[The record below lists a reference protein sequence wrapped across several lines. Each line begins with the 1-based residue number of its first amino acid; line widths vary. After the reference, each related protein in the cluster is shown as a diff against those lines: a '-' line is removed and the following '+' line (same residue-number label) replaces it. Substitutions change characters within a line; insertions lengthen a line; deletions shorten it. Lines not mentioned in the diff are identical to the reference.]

1 MRDKITTF
9 RVVNERVHDIE
20 WTGETVGEL
29 RKLLEFA
36 GHDVKDAVVTIAD
49 PKGHADQS
57 GAVATDDTVIED
69 YRLVTFR
76 TESEDYPALHARVR
90 VLGREKLRK
99 AQIKR
104 AREAEVHASCI
115 KVAPAS
121 AGSKGE
127 VSATI
132 NGGASKE
139 FKGLQVTPTADGVNI
154 SISL

>member
-20 WTGETVGEL
+20 WAGETVGEL

-36 GHDVKDAVVTIAD
+36 GHDVKDAVVTITD
-49 PKGHADQS
+49 PKGHAAQIV
-57 GAVATDDTVIED
+57 AATDDTVIKD

-76 TESEDYPALHARVR
+76 TESEDYPALQARVR
-90 VLGREKLRK
+90 ALGREKLRK
-99 AQIKR
+99 AKIKR

-115 KVAPAS
+115 KAAPAS
-121 AGSKGE
+121 ARSNGK
-127 VSATI
+127 VSASA
-132 NGGASKE
+132 NKDASKKL
-139 FKGLQVTPTADGVNI
+139 KGVQVTPTADGVNI

>member
-20 WTGETVGEL
+20 WAGETVGEL

-36 GHDVKDAVVTIAD
+36 GHDVKDAVVTITD

-57 GAVATDDTVIED
+57 VAATDDTVIED

-76 TESEDYPALHARVR
+76 TESEDYPALRARTR
-90 VLGREKLRK
+90 FLGREKLRK
-99 AQIKR
+99 AQINR
-104 AREAEVHASCI
+104 AREAKVHASCI
-115 KVAPAS
+115 KAAPAS
-121 AGSKGE
+121 AGSKRK

-139 FKGLQVTPTADGVNI
+139 FKGLQVTPTTDGVNI

>member
-1 MRDKITTF
+1 MRDKITAF

-20 WTGETVGEL
+20 WAGETVGEL
-29 RKLLEFA
+29 RQLLEFA

-49 PKGHADQS
+49 PEGHADQS
-57 GAVATDDTVIED
+57 VTATDDTVIED
-69 YRLVTFR
+69 YRMVTFR
-76 TESEDYPALHARVR
+76 TESEDYPALQARVR

-121 AGSKGE
+121 AGSNGE
-127 VSATI
+127 ATATI
-132 NGGASKE
+132 TADASKS
-139 FKGLQVTPTADGVNI
+139 FKGVQVTPTTDGVQVNI
-154 SISL
+154 SI

>member
-20 WTGETVGEL
+20 WTGKTVGEL
-29 RKLLEFA
+29 RRLLEFA

-49 PKGHADQS
+49 PKRHADP
-57 GAVATDDTVIED
+57 GVAATDDTVIED
-69 YRLVTFR
+69 FRLVTFR
-76 TESEDYPALHARVR
+76 TESEDYPALQARVR

-115 KVAPAS
+115 KAAPAS
-121 AGSKGE
+121 ARSKGE

-132 NGGASKE
+132 NGDAPKK
-139 FKGLQVTPTADGVNI
+139 FKGVQVTPTTDGVNI
-154 SISL
+154 SISV

>member
-29 RKLLEFA
+29 RRLLEFA

-49 PKGHADQS
+49 PEGHADQS
-57 GAVATDDTVIED
+57 VAVATDDTVIED

-76 TESEDYPALHARVR
+76 TESEDYPALQARVR
-90 VLGREKLRK
+90 ALGREKLRK

-115 KVAPAS
+115 KAAPAS
-121 AGSKGE
+121 AGSKRE

-132 NGGASKE
+132 NEDASKK
-139 FKGLQVTPTADGVNI
+139 FKGVQVTPTTDGVNI
-154 SISL
+154 SISV

>member
-9 RVVNERVHDIE
+9 RIVNERVHDIE
-20 WTGETVGEL
+20 WAGETVGEL

-36 GHDVKDAVVTIAD
+36 GHDVKDAVVTITD
-49 PKGHADQS
+49 PKGRADRIV
-57 GAVATDDTVIED
+57 AATDDTVIED

-90 VLGREKLRK
+90 ALGREKLRK
-99 AQIKR
+99 AKIKR

-115 KVAPAS
+115 KAAPAS
-121 AGSKGE
+121 AGSKRE

-139 FKGLQVTPTADGVNI
+139 FKGLQVTPTTDGVNI